1 LEIIYFKK
9 IPSTQ
14 KYLLENLKE
23 NICIWSEF
31 QTNGI
36 GSRGNSW
43 IGEEGNLFFSFSIH
57 KNNLVKDLKFQSI
70 SIYYMFLLK
79 EVLNEYG
86 SKVKF
91 KWPNDLYLEKKV
103 AGCISNI
110 KNDII
115 IVGIGL
121 NTKKSKNFDALDIKI
136 NNKKI
141 LNKFLEKINKKILW
155 KDIFSKLEKEFY
167 NNEFVTSDNIK
178 LQNAKLN
185 EDGSIQIKNERIYSL
200 R

>member
-1 LEIIYFKK
+1 LEIIYFKE
-9 IPSTQ
+9 INSTQ

-23 NICIWSEF
+23 NVCVWSEF
-31 QTNGI
+31 QSEGI

-43 IGEEGNLFFSFSIH
+43 IGEKGNLFFSFSIH
-57 KNNLVKDLKFQSI
+57 KNSLPNDVKLQSI

-79 EVLNEYG
+79 EILSKYG
-86 SKVKF
+86 SRVKF

-115 IVGIGL
+115 VVGIGL
-121 NTKKSKNFDALDIKI
+121 NTKKSKNFASLDIKI
-136 NNKKI
+136 KNEEI
-141 LNKFLEKINKKILW
+141 LNKFLNRIEDKILW
-155 KDIFSKLEKEFY
+155 NEIFPKLEREFY
-167 NNEFVTSDNIK
+167 KNNFIIGDNLELNK
-178 LQNAKLN
+178 AKLN
-185 EDGSIQIKNERIYSL
+185 YDGSIKINNERIYSL

>member
-1 LEIIYFKK
+1 
-9 IPSTQ
+9 
-14 KYLLENLKE
+14 
-23 NICIWSEF
+23 
-31 QTNGI
+31 
-36 GSRGNSW
+36 
-43 IGEEGNLFFSFSIH
+43 
-57 KNNLVKDLKFQSI
+57 
-70 SIYYMFLLK
+70 MFLLK
-79 EVLNEYG
+79 EILSKYG
-86 SKVKF
+86 SRVKF

>member
-1 LEIIYFKK
+1 LEIIYFKE
-9 IPSTQ
+9 IDSTQ
-14 KYLLENLKE
+14 KHLLENLKE
-23 NICIWSEF
+23 NVCIWSEF

-43 IGEEGNLFFSFSIH
+43 IGEKGNLFFSFSIS
-57 KNNLVKDLKFQSI
+57 KNNLPNDLKLQSI

-79 EVLNEYG
+79 EILSDYG

-115 IVGIGL
+115 ITGIGL
-121 NTKKSKNFDALDIKI
+121 NTKKSKNFNALDIKV
-136 NNKKI
+136 NNKEI
-141 LNKFLEKINKKILW
+141 LNKFLEKIQQNILW
-155 KDIFSKLEKEFY
+155 SEVYKKLEKEFY
-167 NNEFVTSDNIK
+167 NNNFITSDNLELK
-178 LQNAKLN
+178 KAKLN
-185 EDGSIQIKNERIYSL
+185 EDGSIQINNERIYSL